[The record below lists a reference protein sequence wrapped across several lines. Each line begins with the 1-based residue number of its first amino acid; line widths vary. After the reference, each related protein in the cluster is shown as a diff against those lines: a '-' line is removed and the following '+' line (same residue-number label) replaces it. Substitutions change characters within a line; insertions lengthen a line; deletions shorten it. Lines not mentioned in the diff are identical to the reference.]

1 MANSLGYLT
10 DLALDDIFEDIDTS
24 MYDSSDIPSALAGYP
39 SWVCGVSSWEDEG
52 LKMCFSYTSASML
65 QQCLTDLNDPSQL
78 VKHVVHIKGS

>member
-39 SWVCGVSSWEDEG
+39 SWVCGVSSWGDEG

-65 QQCLTDLNDPSQL
+65 QQCLTDLNDLDHIMEIL
-78 VKHVVHIKGS
+78 VNS

>member
-39 SWVCGVSSWEDEG
+39 SWVCGVSCAGCRPGRTRD
-52 LKMCFSYTSASML
+52 
-65 QQCLTDLNDPSQL
+65 
-78 VKHVVHIKGS
+78 